1 MVATT
6 SLVKTAFPMTQRQLT
21 AKQPV
26 MANAMEMIAKANR
39 REA

>member
-6 SLVKTAFPMTQRQLT
+6 SLVKTAFPMMQRQPT

-26 MANAMEMIAKANR
+26 MANVMEIIAKASR